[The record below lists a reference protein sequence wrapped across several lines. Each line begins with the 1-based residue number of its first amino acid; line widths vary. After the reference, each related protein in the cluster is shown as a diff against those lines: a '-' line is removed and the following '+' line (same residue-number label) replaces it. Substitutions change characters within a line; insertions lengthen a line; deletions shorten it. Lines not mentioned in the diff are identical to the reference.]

1 MMPGNKRPVEI
12 EDLLR
17 LKRAERPPAEFWN
30 EFDRALRAKQL
41 AALVGRRPWWQ
52 TLPRVL
58 AGWRRAGIPIGATAV
73 AAITFYSLHHHGS
86 NAPAPAGPVNGH
98 EGAVAQAPTSTVRVE
113 STAALASSDVAMKRE
128 ISAVSSNAASD
139 VTARV
144 AATSRAAMAPSGL
157 FVASEGSIDGASG
170 FSSDAQL
177 SSTLAVVPAPVVR
190 TSLPVPQS
198 FEVTRVVAKGAPIEP
213 LQQMAPP
220 GERTRSNKILAAL
233 IAANASAMPA
243 RSLERTTNRLSE
255 EQLYDQVHRFGAYG
269 DNRGIGGSMKF

>member
-1 MMPGNKRPVEI
+1 MMSGNKRPVEI

-58 AGWRRAGIPIGATAV
+58 ASWRRASVPIGATTV

-86 NAPAPAGPVNGH
+86 SPTNP
-98 EGAVAQAPTSTVRVE
+98 EGARDAVVAHSTTSVARFEPASVLANVEPTT
-113 STAALASSDVAMKRE
+113 KRE
-128 ISAVSSNAASD
+128 ISAASPNVAQD
-139 VTARV
+139 VTAASRAV
-144 AATSRAAMAPSGL
+144 APNSALLVTSEKTADGTSR
-157 FVASEGSIDGASG
+157 
-170 FSSDAQL
+170 FSNEAQL
-177 SSTLAVVPAPVVR
+177 SSALATIPAPAVR
-190 TSLPVPQS
+190 ASLPLSQS
-198 FEVTRVVAKGAPIEP
+198 FEVTRVVAKGGPIEP

-220 GERTRSNKILAAL
+220 SERTRANKILTAL
-233 IAANASAMPA
+233 IAANAEAIPS

>member
-30 EFDRALRAKQL
+30 EFERALRAKQL

-58 AGWRRAGIPIGATAV
+58 VSWRRAGIPIGATAV
-73 AAITFYSLHHHGS
+73 AAITFYSLNHHRAG
-86 NAPAPAGPVNGH
+86 APTLASPVNADGGVIAH
-98 EGAVAQAPTSTVRVE
+98 APV
-113 STAALASSDVAMKRE
+113 STARTESASVLAGNDVATKRE
-128 ISAVSSNAASD
+128 VSVASPNVTTD
-139 VTARV
+139 VTAKV
-144 AATSRAAMAPSGL
+144 AAASRAVAPISGQL
-157 FVASEGSIDGASG
+157 AAFEATGDGIG
-170 FSSDAQL
+170 FSNDPQL
-177 SSTLAVVPAPVVR
+177 SSTLAIVAAPVVR
-190 TSLPVPQS
+190 APLPIPQS
-198 FEVTRVVAKGAPIEP
+198 FEVTRVVAKGGPIEP

-220 GERTRSNKILAAL
+220 GERARSSKLTAAVM
-233 IAANASAMPA
+233 AAYAGAIPA
-243 RSLERTTNRLSE
+243 RSLERTANRLSE